1 MNMSNQELSNT
12 LEAVINNTKIFDIHT
27 HLFPSVFKSHSLSG
41 FINLLNYHYLIAEL
55 LTNANISAEKF
66 YSLDEIN
73 KAKLIWEELFQNR
86 TPISEACKGVLTVL
100 QKLDINYNKKT
111 FEEVNNQY
119 ENKSLTDEKILQ
131 LSNVS
136 SLVMTNK
143 CFYIFYNNFFI
154 KIIFNH
160 FWNKRINHFV
170 ICYSSTRCIC

>member
-1 MNMSNQELSNT
+1 MKNLKQT
-12 LEAVINNTKIFDIHT
+12 INEIVNGTQIFDIHT
-27 HLFPSVFKSHSLSG
+27 HLFPADFNKYHLSG
-41 FINLLNYHYLIAEL
+41 ISEVLNYHYLIAEL

-111 FEEVNNQY
+111 FEEVNNEY
-119 ENKSLTDEKILQ
+119 ENKSLTDKKILQ

-136 SLVMTNK
+136 SQDSPGAK
-143 CFYIFYNNFFI
+143 A
-154 KIIFNH
+154 
-160 FWNKRINHFV
+160 R
-170 ICYSSTRCIC
+170 SA